1 MTRYITYGVYV
12 LVTISAFI
20 YTWSSRDL
28 PSEPDDA
35 VSYISKSAQ
44 ITHDCFY
51 QDCPALNDLRPQ
63 LDWEK
68 EEDKAVNANILSS
81 SFSKSPPS
89 VSWNKYVWYFRT
101 FPVYHLAYSVLLASA
116 YEVFGDWTPAYNT
129 VWLLGLLVLPWGIWR
144 MTESYWGKEALAL
157 TFLVLVAVRLSGHG
171 LDIITPSVWS
181 LALAF
186 HLWSVKSIQSAR
198 VVFTQV
204 ILAVLVMLM
213 HTIGLVYVFAYALY
227 LIHAWYTD
235 SSRLRE
241 PRPWTEITCGLLLLG
256 IMGLWVLIRYS
267 VTSPELTAP
276 LNSWPQ
282 GLSLLGGYKQ
292 ILAGVFG
299 RKIFLSY
306 AWIIAFG
313 VAFYARPR
321 FVTDRSVILG
331 FWLILIWLASFLYPL
346 PYAWGLVPLRISV
359 PVFVFALGG
368 CAREVEI
375 RLRSILTH
383 RPARYAIAVFSI
395 VVFGIGSVFRFRTA
409 QSRIEPYN
417 FALEANLVLPILR
430 DADPDSPTIV
440 YYDNPVVMSY
450 YLSVGLYDHGAL
462 LGSVHPSLSL
472 TRQVNTQPPR
482 YLLLTNPLRGDR
494 KVSLRN
500 IDRLLVRHRRSRLTV
515 SLRASEDSTQVTV
528 SVGGKS
534 QIVEL
539 NGREDASASIDCE
552 LVQEN
557 EECAVYF
564 VSTSESPVWI
574 TDVTSDR
581 YGWLDVIFEKGELN
595 TYNLSLESLSDYDE
609 LDIRDAVALLEYRRR

>member
-1 MTRYITYGVYV
+1 MTKYITYGVYV

-20 YTWSSRDL
+20 YTWGSRDL
-28 PSEPDDA
+28 PIEPDDA

-44 ITHDCFY
+44 ITHDCFD
-51 QDCPALNDLRPQ
+51 QDCPALNDLRAQ

-68 EEDKAVNANILSS
+68 EEYESYSLHYSMQPVETKWD
-81 SFSKSPPS
+81 
-89 VSWNKYVWYFRT
+89 KYVWNFRT
-101 FPVYHLAYSVLLASA
+101 FPVYHLAYSVLLVSA
-116 YEVFGDWTPAYNT
+116 YEIFGDWTLAYNT

-157 TFLVLVAVRLSGHG
+157 TFLVLVAVRLPSHG
-171 LDIITPSVWS
+171 LDQMAPTVWS

-213 HTIGLVYVFAYALY
+213 HSIGLAYVFAYALY

-235 SSRLRE
+235 SLRLRE
-241 PRPWTEITCGLLLLG
+241 PRPWTELTCGLLLLG
-256 IMGLWVLIRYS
+256 IMVLLVLIRYS
-267 VTSPELTAP
+267 VTSPELTAS
-276 LNSWPQ
+276 LYLWPQ
-282 GLSLLGGYKQ
+282 GLSLLDGYKK
-292 ILAGVFG
+292 ILANVFG
-299 RKIFLSY
+299 RKLFLSY

-321 FVTDRSVILG
+321 IVNFVNDRSIILG
-331 FWLILIWLASFLYPL
+331 FWLILLWLASFLYPL
-346 PYAWGLVPLRISV
+346 PYAWGLVPLRVSV

-383 RPARYAIAVFSI
+383 RPARYAIAVFYL
-395 VVFGIGSVFRFRTA
+395 VAFGIGSVHHFRTA
-409 QSRIEPYN
+409 QAVRIEPSN

-430 DADPDSPTIV
+430 DADPNSTTVV

-450 YLSVGLYDHGAL
+450 YLSVGLYDYGAL

-482 YLLLTNPLRGDR
+482 YMILTNPLRGNQ
-494 KVSLRN
+494 KVSLWN
-500 IDRLLVRHRRSRLTV
+500 IDRLLVRHRSSSLTV

-539 NGREDASASIDCE
+539 NGREDASASIDCDS
-552 LVQEN
+552 VQEN

-564 VSTSESPVWI
+564 VSASESPVWI
-574 TDVTSDR
+574 TDVTSDH

-595 TYNLSLESLSDYDE
+595 TYHLSLESLSDYDE